1 MPKPLFVN
9 RFLAGLDRAQSPAPM
24 RYDSELRLMVTR
36 DGEPFV
42 EAVSPRMMGTEQR
55 TLPQYDRETTNSRRG
70 ELSRRN
76 PDGVL
81 AMDTRL
87 GTRGKDPDP
96 EPSASPASG
105 SARARRSVS
114 AERPLS
120 ANRL

>member
-9 RFLAGLDRAQSPAPM
+9 RFLVGLDREQSPAAM
-24 RYDSELRLMVTR
+24 RYDPELRLMVTC
-36 DGEPFV
+36 DGQPFV

-55 TLPQYDRETTNSRRG
+55 TLPQYDRETTNSRRS
-70 ELSRRN
+70 ELRRRN
-76 PDGVL
+76 PDAVL

-96 EPSASPASG
+96 EPSASPG
-105 SARARRSVS
+105 SARVRRSVS

-120 ANRL
+120 ASRL